1 MHICELGNQRI
12 TKGALTVLTSHGYR
26 PELRDLLSILQS
38 LAISPSPAIA
48 SAKKAMGELWG
59 THGGSH
65 GHGTSQI
72 GRGFYSYHGLA
83 IRCH

>member
-48 SAKKAMGELWG
+48 SAKKAELWGSYAG

-65 GHGTSQI
+65 GHGLKLDGVSTVTM
-72 GRGFYSYHGLA
+72 A
-83 IRCH
+83 

>member
-1 MHICELGNQRI
+1 MISYDFYSFLFLPISGGSRDVHICELGNQRI

-48 SAKKAMGELWG
+48 SAKKAGPMGG
-59 THGGSH
+59 P
-65 GHGTSQI
+65 I
-72 GRGFYSYHGLA
+72 GEPRP
-83 IRCH
+83 